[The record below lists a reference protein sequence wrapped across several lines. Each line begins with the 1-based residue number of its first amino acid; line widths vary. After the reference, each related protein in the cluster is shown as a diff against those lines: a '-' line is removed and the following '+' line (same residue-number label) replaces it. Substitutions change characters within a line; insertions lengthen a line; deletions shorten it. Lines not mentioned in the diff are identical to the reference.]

1 MISQVAASEKEG
13 AQTDLRIGVEGPS
26 PKRSVEHRRMSW
38 EAQPQGVKVPYPKC
52 ETRVR
57 WHLSTAGHEESC
69 RNQPGPS
76 GKAKYEIVTD
86 SEPVP

>member
-26 PKRSVEHRRMSW
+26 
-38 EAQPQGVKVPYPKC
+38 PQGVKVPYPKC